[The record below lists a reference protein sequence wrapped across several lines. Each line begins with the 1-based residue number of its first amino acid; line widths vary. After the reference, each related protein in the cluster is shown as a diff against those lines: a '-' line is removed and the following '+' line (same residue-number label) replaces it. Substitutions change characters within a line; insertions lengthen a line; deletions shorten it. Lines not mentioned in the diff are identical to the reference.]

1 MNFNMYSS
9 RVMAA
14 FNDQQIDLL
23 PLDSDLLLPSNFKLL
38 LIYLS
43 DKMEESLGFSMKGFT
58 TKTKNDMD
66 LGLMQELDSV
76 KKLIEVGIKV
86 PFLSFIYPN
95 SLFKDIGG
103 YDTYIARPYEPI
115 KQLRALVMPESFKP
129 TTELLMNIV
138 IGIYMSGAYYGR
150 TGEFLHEYY
159 KHLLEIRSPNDE
171 FYSVMEAADSAPSSY
186 IDNIGGGSYAMGL
199 PSFEFMEDMNLLSP
213 LAFAIKYPHG
223 WYNASKMVSAEKLVA
238 TMHEGPRTAA
248 ILDSSASMTE
258 TMKELDFSFQ
268 SNVIKTPVVIY
279 DSSDIGIPNA
289 KTGEQKRQKRTRWLN
304 RKMIQNR
311 IRDAAR
317 ALAALNTNFNRFNKT
332 QRSNM
337 ELAERANEFYNEE
350 VEEYENVEAEQL
362 SELVELSDLSDKH
375 LEELEED
382 EEMLRLQELAD
393 KYQIEY
399 EEDQRELESI
409 REDDEDDYDYGRL
422 DNMINGSGKAGI

>member
-1 MNFNMYSS
+1 
-9 RVMAA
+9 
-14 FNDQQIDLL
+14 
-23 PLDSDLLLPSNFKLL
+23 
-38 LIYLS
+38 
-43 DKMEESLGFSMKGFT
+43 
-58 TKTKNDMD
+58 
-66 LGLMQELDSV
+66 
-76 KKLIEVGIKV
+76 
-86 PFLSFIYPN
+86 
-95 SLFKDIGG
+95 
-103 YDTYIARPYEPI
+103 
-115 KQLRALVMPESFKP
+115 
-129 TTELLMNIV
+129 
-138 IGIYMSGAYYGR
+138 
-150 TGEFLHEYY
+150 
-159 KHLLEIRSPNDE
+159 
-171 FYSVMEAADSAPSSY
+171 
-186 IDNIGGGSYAMGL
+186 
-199 PSFEFMEDMNLLSP
+199 
-213 LAFAIKYPHG
+213 
-223 WYNASKMVSAEKLVA
+223 MVSVEKLVA

-304 RKMIQNR
+304 KKMIQNR

-337 ELAERANEFYNEE
+337 ELAERANEFYNED
-350 VEEYENVEAEQL
+350 VEEYESAEAEQL

-375 LEELEED
+375 LEELAED

-409 REDDEDDYDYGRL
+409 REDDEDEYDYGKL